1 MKNENLIIIH
11 HPGIYSIRDTF
22 SGHQE
27 LSQILKQITR
37 NTSIPD
43 QYQKQ
48 LTQSLLDH
56 YIVLVDGI
64 RVYGFQETIL
74 PKKSV
79 IIIASNKIVYSGSYI
94 SDMNHPTTHC
104 TVCQSEGPIV
114 YQHANDSF
122 CEACYIDWFESEC
135 FKEMDRRYDEISK
148 AGQIVVLFSGERDS
162 TTSVVVLLKYLKKKN
177 NPIQPRLEYCYFLSG
192 DEGNYRLECKKASE
206 AFASKY
212 HLELIVHNMRDQ
224 YCVDFFEMGCALEN
238 AKYPIN
244 IDPGLCDYCEY
255 CFSLVT
261 KTPYKAYLKERVKN
275 ETDTVEVV
283 GSTLSDHARD
293 LIVRA
298 GVGFSLRSETDD
310 LRPLRNVKDLEVS
323 IYAALAKIDYH
334 IGECPFQ
341 KRAPLYERAHELQ
354 MIEMVLPN
362 LSRRA
367 VQTFFKKQD
376 EKWVNPKFTKIY
388 DLWNPQTTV
397 VSGAIGHRFPFYGS
411 IYALS
416 YQCPDCGNIIPF
428 HNIASVLGDKVHQN
442 CPSIPDSSDKQQF
455 IKTMAQIHKKIRK
468 QINSQTIPMDI
479 SDEKHFRF
487 AEHVEIEFG
496 NEVILLWDKKQD
508 IAITID
514 GRHHW
519 QKELVRLLNQGWIST
534 EKFMSLFPDKPVS
547 HVKQCISFF
556 KKLGLASES
565 IATPEKLIQSKTT
578 SIDQLNLTN
587 VAIVD
592 HANFF
597 QSDKL
602 LKNLFGEN
610 SCIYSDQDIHKFNQS
625 IKNFEIIVFISNISD
640 EHIQI
645 AKLCRQSGKTVLH
658 CGMNAFYFYIGPL
671 SSKKVEGC
679 YQCFIDE
686 SRRLN
691 VPIEKKHQDSMQ
703 QDIID
708 YEKLLVFSGLIQAE
722 IRKLQSTKKIDNKI
736 KCFDMLHYE
745 TNFKKIVPV
754 ENCSICKIE
763 TSREKE

>member
-1 MKNENLIIIH
+1 MKNNNLVIIH
-11 HPGIYSIRDTF
+11 HPGVYSIRDTF
-22 SGHQE
+22 SEHQE
-27 LSQILKQITR
+27 LSQILMQITQ

-43 QYQKQ
+43 QYKKQ

-56 YIVLVDGI
+56 YIVMVDGI
-64 RVYGFQETIL
+64 RIYGFQGAII

-79 IIIASNKIVYSGSYI
+79 IIIASNKIVYRGSYV
-94 SDMNHPTTHC
+94 SDMNHPTTYC
-104 TVCQSEGPIV
+104 SACQSEGPIV

-122 CEACYIDWFESEC
+122 CEACYVNWFESEC
-135 FKEMDRRYDEISK
+135 FKEMDRRYDEIRK
-148 AGQIVVLFSGERDS
+148 AGQILVLFSGERDS
-162 TTSVVVLLKYLKKKN
+162 TTSVVILLKYLKKKN
-177 NPIQPRLEYCYFLSG
+177 NPIRPRLEYCYFISG
-192 DEGNYRLECKKASE
+192 DKKNYRLACKEASE
-206 AFASKY
+206 AFASKND
-212 HLELIVHNMRDQ
+212 LDLIVHNMRDQ
-224 YCVDFFEMGCALEN
+224 YGVDFFEMGCALEN

-244 IDPGLCDYCEY
+244 VDPGLCDYCEY

-293 LIVRA
+293 LIVRTGA
-298 GVGFSLRSETDD
+298 GFSLRSETDD

-323 IYAALAKIDYH
+323 IYAALTKIDYH

-341 KRAPLYERAHELQ
+341 ERAPLYERAHELQ

-367 VQTFFKKQD
+367 VQTYFKNED

-397 VSGAIGHRFPFYGS
+397 VSGAIGHQFPFYGS

-455 IKTMAQIHKKIRK
+455 IQTMAQLHDKIRK
-468 QINSQTIPMDI
+468 KIDSQTIPMDI
-479 SDEKHFRF
+479 SDINHFRF
-487 AEHVEIEFG
+487 AEHVEIQMG
-496 NEVILLWDKKQD
+496 NETILLWDKKQD
-508 IAITID
+508 IAIAID
-514 GRHHW
+514 ARHHW
-519 QKELVRLLNQGWIST
+519 QKELTRLLYQGWIST
-534 EKFMSLFPDKPVS
+534 EQFMSIFPDTPVR
-547 HVKQCISFF
+547 HFKQWISFF
-556 KKLGLASES
+556 QKLGLVSES
-565 IATPEKLIQSKTT
+565 TAIPEKRLQEEITN
-578 SIDQLNLTN
+578 IDQLNLAN

-597 QSDKL
+597 QSDQL
-602 LKNLFGEN
+602 LKTLFGEN
-610 SCIYSDQDIHKFNQS
+610 SCFYSGQNIHTLYPS
-625 IKNFEIIVFISNISD
+625 IQNFELIVFISNISD
-640 EHIQI
+640 EHLQI
-645 AKLCRQSGKTVLH
+645 ARISRSSGQTVLH
-658 CGMNAFYFYIGPL
+658 CGMNAFYFYIGPV
-671 SSKKVEGC
+671 SSKKVDGC
-679 YQCFIDE
+679 YQCFIEE

-691 VPIEKKHQDSMQ
+691 VPIEKNHQDSIQ
-703 QDIID
+703 PGIVD

-722 IRKLQSTKKIDNKI
+722 IRQIQNSKKIVNKI

-745 TNFKKIVPV
+745 TNVKKIVPV
-754 ENCSICKIE
+754 ENCRICKIE
-763 TSREKE
+763 TSRENE